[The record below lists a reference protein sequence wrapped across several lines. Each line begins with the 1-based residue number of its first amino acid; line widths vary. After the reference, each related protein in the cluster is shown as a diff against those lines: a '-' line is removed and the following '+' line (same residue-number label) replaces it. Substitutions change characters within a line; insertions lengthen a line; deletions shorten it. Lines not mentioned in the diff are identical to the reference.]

1 MKTRIIELNLFE
13 TTLTRN
19 DFYERQ
25 TARISTRVYL
35 AVLFIT
41 LGIIT
46 TYLLLPLR
54 VHTVTVEN
62 PSQTIFENLYDKYT
76 TTLQCPCSRIV
87 NSYELFTSLS
97 PILHP
102 VCSSLFI
109 SEAWIVSISSLNT
122 VASDYDAIDFRVAGP
137 SFFNT
142 LVTLCLL
149 SNLTIND
156 AWYIFD
162 QTSLITGEPLVQ
174 SEFYART
181 KVAIEQFQ
189 NDTISEFKNILSL
202 IDLHTKTLYATG
214 YESVDLYTDQLST
227 STTQID
233 FGWLPAETSAC
244 SCALDGQCND
254 VMSFFSYTDGT
265 IFAPYN
271 LTFTLSDIFVT
282 CFVVPSV
289 LQSSLGCF
297 FNQTCLDMVQSEIES
312 ERSINISILDANST
326 RFSPNSSIG
335 TILDNLMVETWNE
348 RIEYFE
354 YYEQCAPEQCTYSY
368 TSRNNPFQIVTTL
381 VGLLGGLSVVLKI
394 IIPLIVRWI
403 RNRMRPRAETNTL
416 TGKTVLN

>member
-1 MKTRIIELNLFE
+1 MKTRLVELNLFE
-13 TTLTRN
+13 TPFTRN
-19 DFYERQ
+19 DPYELH
-25 TARISTRVYL
+25 TARIVTRVYL
-35 AVLFIT
+35 AILLIT

-46 TYLLLPLR
+46 TSLLSPLR

-76 TTLQCPCSRIV
+76 TTLQCPCSRII

-102 VCSSLFI
+102 ACSSLFI

-122 VASDYDAIDFRVAGP
+122 EDSDYDAIDFRVAGP

-149 SNLTIND
+149 SNLTINH
-156 AWYIFD
+156 AWYIFG
-162 QTSLITGEPLVQ
+162 QTSLITDETLIQ

-202 IDLHTKTLYATG
+202 VDLHTKTLYATG

-233 FGWLPAETSAC
+233 FGWLPVETPTC
-244 SCALDGQCND
+244 SCVLNGQCND

-265 IFAPYN
+265 IDAPYN
-271 LTFTLSDIFVT
+271 LTFTLPDIFVT

-297 FNQTCLDMVQSEIES
+297 FNQTCLDMVQSEIDS
-312 ERSINISILDANST
+312 DPAINISILDANST

-348 RIEYFE
+348 RIEYDK
-354 YYEQCAPEQCTYSY
+354 YYEECAPEQCTYSY

-394 IIPLIVRWI
+394 IIPFIVRWI
-403 RNRMRPRAETNTL
+403 RNRMGPHAETNTL
-416 TGKTVLN
+416 TGKIVLN

>member
-1 MKTRIIELNLFE
+1 MKTRLVELNLFE
-13 TTLTRN
+13 TPFTRN
-19 DFYERQ
+19 DPYELH
-25 TARISTRVYL
+25 TARIVTRVYL
-35 AVLFIT
+35 AILLIT

-46 TYLLLPLR
+46 TSLLSPLR

-122 VASDYDAIDFRVAGP
+122 EDSDYDAIDFRVAGP

-142 LVTLCLL
+142 LATLCLL

-156 AWYIFD
+156 AWYVFG
-162 QTSLITGEPLVQ
+162 QTPLITDETLIQ

-189 NDTISEFKNILSL
+189 NNTISEFKNILSL
-202 IDLHTKTLYATG
+202 IDLHTETLYATG

-227 STTQID
+227 SQTQID
-233 FGWLPAETSAC
+233 FGWLPAESPTC

-265 IFAPYN
+265 LYAPYN
-271 LTFTLSDIFVT
+271 LTFTLPDISVG
-282 CFVVPSV
+282 CFVLPSV

-297 FNQTCLDMVQSEIES
+297 FNQTCLDMIQFEIKS
-312 ERSINISILDANST
+312 SQSINIYILDANRT

-348 RIEYFE
+348 RIEYDK
-354 YYEQCAPEQCTYSY
+354 YYEECAPEQCTYSY

-394 IIPLIVRWI
+394 IIPFIVRWI
-403 RNRMRPRAETNTL
+403 RNRMRPHAETNTL
-416 TGKTVLN
+416 AGKIVLK

>member
-25 TARISTRVYL
+25 TARITTRVYL
-35 AVLFIT
+35 AILLIT

-62 PSQTIFENLYDKYT
+62 PSQTIFENLHDKYS
-76 TTLQCPCSRIV
+76 TTLQCPCSRII

-122 VASDYDAIDFRVAGP
+122 EDSDYDAIDFRVAGP

-142 LVTLCLL
+142 LATLCLL

-156 AWYIFD
+156 AWYVFG
-162 QTSLITGEPLVQ
+162 QTPLITDETLIQ

-189 NDTISEFKNILSL
+189 NNTISEFKNILSL
-202 IDLHTKTLYATG
+202 IDLHTETLYATG

-227 STTQID
+227 SQTQID
-233 FGWLPAETSAC
+233 FGWLPAESPTC

-265 IFAPYN
+265 LYAPYN
-271 LTFTLSDIFVT
+271 LTFTLPDISVG
-282 CFVVPSV
+282 CFVLPSV

-297 FNQTCLDMVQSEIES
+297 FNQTCLDMVQFEIES
-312 ERSINISILDANST
+312 ERSINICILDANST

-348 RIEYFE
+348 RIEYDK
-354 YYEQCAPEQCTYSY
+354 YYEECAPEQCTYSY

-394 IIPLIVRWI
+394 IIPFIVRWI
-403 RNRMRPRAETNTL
+403 RNRMRPHAETNTL
-416 TGKTVLN
+416 AGKIVLK